1 MGYMKTGPTGLPIT
15 TKKQRSIV
23 IPKKAKEYIKD
34 CCGKVGLSLII
45 HTMRA
50 GGWVIL
56 DGVPASGKTTIQK
69 ILYRLGYPYVMTS
82 TDPECRIIHTLGCID
97 AEHQIPVDDIR
108 AELGID

>member
-45 HTMRA
+45 HTIRA

-69 ILYRLGYPYVMTS
+69 ILYQHPL
-82 TDPECRIIHTLGCID
+82 CRIYRRFTSFSYRYGFH
-97 AEHQIPVDDIR
+97 
-108 AELGID
+108 

>member
-45 HTMRA
+45 HTIRA

-97 AEHQIPVDDIR
+97 ADNQPKT
-108 AELGID
+108 

>member
-34 CCGKVGLSLII
+34 CCGKDGLSLII
-45 HTMRA
+45 HTIRA

-56 DGVPASGKTTIQK
+56 DGVPTSGKSTIEA
-69 ILYRLGYPYVMTS
+69 ILTRLGYPYVMTS
-82 TDPECRIIHTLGCID
+82 TDAECRIIHTLGRID
-97 AEHQIPVDDIR
+97 AEHLIPVDDILV
-108 AELGID
+108 ELGID